1 MVTANPPHPS
11 AHSHWVVS
19 YTQRDVDT
27 IREQIEQNES
37 AKRRWLFLAL
47 MIAVAALVGVVI
59 LVSSSYALYSKS
71 ESDKRRLTDENAA
84 LKTAS
89 DQYQQQ
95 LKTATAAAEGEAQAR
110 NQAQARLG
118 SLMPA
123 LLRGA
128 SGEGDTAAFAHMVAG
143 LPYSRVEVEQK
154 PPDKLFRNWRY
165 RGDSGIET
173 YTLVGGFVDGKWV
186 IHSNLVARSG
196 K

>member
-11 AHSHWVVS
+11 ARSQWVVS
-19 YTQRDVDT
+19 YTQSDVDT
-27 IREQIEQNES
+27 IREQIEQNEA

-47 MIAVAALVGVVI
+47 MIAVATLVGVIV

-71 ESDKRRLTDENAA
+71 ESDKRRLSDENAA
-84 LKTAS
+84 LKTAG
-89 DQYQQQ
+89 DQCQQQ
-95 LKTATAAAEGEAQAR
+95 LKAATAAADRDAQAR
-110 NQAQARLG
+110 NEAQTRLG

-128 SGEGDTAAFAHMVAG
+128 SGEGDTAAFAHMVAS

-165 RGDSGIET
+165 RTDAGTDT

-186 IHSNLVARSG
+186 IHSNLVARS

>member
-1 MVTANPPHPS
+1 MVTANPPHQS
-11 AHSHWVVS
+11 ARSQWAVS
-19 YTQRDVDT
+19 YTQSDVDT
-27 IREQIEQNES
+27 IREQIEQNEA

-59 LVSSSYALYSKS
+59 LMSSSYALYSKS
-71 ESDKRRLTDENAA
+71 ESDKRRLSDENGT
-84 LKTAS
+84 LKSAGE
-89 DQYQQQ
+89 QCQQQ
-95 LKTATAAAEGEAQAR
+95 LKAATAAQEREAQAR
-110 NQAQARLG
+110 AEAQTRMG

-123 LLRGA
+123 VLRGA
-128 SGEGDTAAFAHMVAG
+128 TGEGDTAAFAHMVAS

-165 RGDSGIET
+165 KTDSGIEV

-186 IHSNLVARSG
+186 IHSNLVAR

>member
-19 YTQRDVDT
+19 YTQSDVDT
-27 IREQIEQNES
+27 IREQIEQNEA

-47 MIAVAALVGVVI
+47 MIVVAALVGAVV
-59 LVSSSYALYSKS
+59 LVSSSYALYSRS
-71 ESDKRRLTDENAA
+71 ESDKRRLSDENAT
-84 LKTAS
+84 LKTTN

-95 LKTATAAAEGEAQAR
+95 LKTATAAQERDAQVRNEAQS
-110 NQAQARLG
+110 RLG
-118 SLMPA
+118 TLLPA
-123 LLRGA
+123 VLRPSA
-128 SGEGDTAAFAHMVAG
+128 SDADNAAFAHMVAG

-165 RGDSGIET
+165 KTDSGADV

-186 IHSNLVARSG
+186 IHSNLVARS

>member
-19 YTQRDVDT
+19 YTQSDVDT
-27 IREQIEQNES
+27 IREQIEQNEA

-47 MIAVAALVGVVI
+47 MIVVAALVGAVV
-59 LVSSSYALYSKS
+59 LVSSSYALYSRS
-71 ESDKRRLTDENAA
+71 ESDKRRLSDENAA
-84 LKTAS
+84 LKTNG
-89 DQYQQQ
+89 DQCQQQ
-95 LKTATAAAEGEAQAR
+95 LKTATAAQEREAQERTA
-110 NQAQARLG
+110 AQSRLG
-118 SLMPA
+118 T
-123 LLRGA
+123 LLPVVLRPSA
-128 SGEGDTAAFAHMVAG
+128 SDTDNAAFAHMVAS

-165 RGDSGIET
+165 KTDAGVDV

-186 IHSNLVARSG
+186 IHSNLVARS